1 MFSLFVDLSDWE
13 VLEKLRERQIDFY
26 VEEDDEMPG
35 FFKGY
40 INCKSLFYSFTSE
53 ENAHR
58 EILAEVVGR
67 QHFYEDV
74 E

>member
-13 VLEKLRERQIDFY
+13 VLENLRERQIDFY

>member
-35 FFKGY
+35 FFKGM
-40 INCKSLFYSFTSE
+40 NMKKQLKLLVAVKE
-53 ENAHR
+53 K
-58 EILAEVVGR
+58 ILMR
-67 QHFYEDV
+67 LI
-74 E
+74 

>member
-1 MFSLFVDLSDWE
+1 MFSLFLDLGDWE
-13 VLEKLRERQIDFY
+13 VLRKLRERQIDFY
-26 VEEDDEMPG
+26 VEEDGEMPG

-58 EILAEVVGR
+58 AILAEIVGHH
-67 QHFYEDV
+67 QFYEDV
-74 E
+74 K